1 MKIPIFASF
10 LLLAGIIYTG
20 VKRSNKM
27 IKEEENAF
35 WEKERQ
41 ANSVRKKSL
50 EHLDYIHIPEE
61 ILTLANP
68 KHNPVLQDT
77 LSCLNKLAENPIVNL
92 QGITNTDLKLTYG
105 TANITILSEYDEN
118 YTQLSIL
125 LQNLAGE
132 LYEEKRNE
140 DCLKVLEF
148 AISTGTDISYSY
160 YLLATLYAENGT
172 PEKITALIDNVQAT
186 RSTLKD
192 SIIKHLLDYVNESL
206 HSAV

>member
-10 LLLAGIIYTG
+10 VLLAGIIYTG

-27 IKEEENAF
+27 IREEENAF

-50 EHLDYIHIPEE
+50 EHLDYIHIPQE
-61 ILTLANP
+61 ILSLDNP
-68 KHNPVLQDT
+68 NHNIILQDT
-77 LSCLNKLAENPIVNL
+77 LASLNKLAATPIVNL

-105 TANITILSEYDEN
+105 TANITILSQYDEN
-118 YTQLSIL
+118 YTQLAIL

-132 LYEEKRNE
+132 LYEENRSRE
-140 DCLKVLEF
+140 CLQVLEF
-148 AISTGTDISYSY
+148 AISTGTDISHSY

-172 PEKITALIDNVQAT
+172 PEKISDLITKVQAT

-192 SIIKHLLDYVNESL
+192 TIINNLEEYANESL